1 MRNFD
6 RSVSSEI
13 KTANRTTTN
22 FGNLRDKNQNMSMGE
37 SDAQKMF
44 LQKNEMNHSKKDTL
58 FFNSIN

>member
-13 KTANRTTTN
+13 KTACRTTTN
-22 FGNLRDKNQNMSMGE
+22 FGNFRDKNQNLSMGE
-37 SDAQKMF
+37 SDAQKIFM
-44 LQKNEMNHSKKDTL
+44 QKAELNAGKKDTL